1 MLVVAVVLL
10 MMEQVLVEKE
20 DQVLITHLVVMVLL
34 QVRLEIMVVVLPLF
48 QTMDRDRM
56 VK

>member
-1 MLVVAVVLL
+1 MVAVVLL
-10 MMEQVLVEKE
+10 MMEKEMVEKE

-34 QVRLEIMVVVLPLF
+34 QAMLEIMVVVLPLL